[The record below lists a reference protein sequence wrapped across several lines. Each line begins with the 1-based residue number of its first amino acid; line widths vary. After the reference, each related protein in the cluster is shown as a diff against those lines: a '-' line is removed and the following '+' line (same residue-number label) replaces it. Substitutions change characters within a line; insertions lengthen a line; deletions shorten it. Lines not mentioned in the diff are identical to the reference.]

1 MLLNIDDQEKI
12 ERAAGDIPAEEF
24 LMGDGRPQA
33 NNSDPQLDEAVWNAW
48 VKKNEIKDKIRY
60 ARRKKVLGILLV
72 LGVVVLV
79 AWRFTQ

>member
-1 MLLNIDDQEKI
+1 
-12 ERAAGDIPAEEF
+12 
-24 LMGDGRPQA
+24 MGDGRPQS

-72 LGVVVLV
+72 LGVVVLLT
-79 AWRFTQ
+79 WRFTQ